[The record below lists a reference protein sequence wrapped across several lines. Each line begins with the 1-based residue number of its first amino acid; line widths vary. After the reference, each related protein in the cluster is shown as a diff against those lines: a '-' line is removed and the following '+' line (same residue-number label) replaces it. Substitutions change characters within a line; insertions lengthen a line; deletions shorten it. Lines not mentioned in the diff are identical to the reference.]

1 MSARILITGSRSWT
15 NVQFATDAIN
25 AGIMLLGSHA
35 KEAVLVHGAAQGA
48 DVLCANVAT
57 GLGMATEAHPAAW
70 DEHAADCPVSHQGLR
85 TCKKAGHRRNAEMIA
100 GGAGLCLAFPTH
112 GLQLAEGEDRK
123 DTSRGTW
130 DCATKA
136 KDAGI
141 PTLVV
146 WGATLYPFGHPG
158 MDMLRRD
165 AERKNYELGPQGQM
179 PTLEAWLP
187 F

>member
-1 MSARILITGSRSWT
+1 MTARILMTGSRSWT

-25 AGIMLLGSHA
+25 AGIALLGSHA
-35 KEAVLVHGAAQGA
+35 KEATLVHGAAAGA
-48 DVLCANVAT
+48 DTLCANVAT

-70 DEHAADCPVSHQGLR
+70 GQHAADCPASHAGLR

-100 GGAGLCLAFPTH
+100 SGADVCLAFPTH
-112 GLQLAEGEDRK
+112 GLHLAEGEDRAN
-123 DTSRGTW
+123 TSRGTW

-146 WGATLYPFGHPG
+146 WGATLFPFGHPG
-158 MDMLRRD
+158 MELLRRD
-165 AERKNYELGPQGQM
+165 ADRKRTTLGPQGQVAA
-179 PTLEAWLP
+179 LEAWLP

>member
-1 MSARILITGSRSWT
+1 MTSRILMTGSRSWT
-15 NVQFATDAIN
+15 AVQFATDAIN
-25 AGIMLLGSHA
+25 AGIALLDSHA
-35 KEAVLVHGAAQGA
+35 RESVLVHGAAAGA
-48 DVLCANVAT
+48 DALCATVAT
-57 GLGMATEAHPAAW
+57 GLGMATEAHPASW
-70 DEHAADCPVSHQGLR
+70 HEHGSDCPASHAGLR

-100 GGAGLCLAFPTH
+100 LGADVCLAFPTH
-112 GLQLAEGEDRK
+112 GLHLAPGEDRK

-146 WGATLYPFGHPG
+146 WGATLFPFGQAG
-158 MDMLRRD
+158 LELLTRD
-165 AERKNYELGPQGQM
+165 AERKSRRLGAHGEVLA
-179 PTLEAWLP
+179 LEAWLP